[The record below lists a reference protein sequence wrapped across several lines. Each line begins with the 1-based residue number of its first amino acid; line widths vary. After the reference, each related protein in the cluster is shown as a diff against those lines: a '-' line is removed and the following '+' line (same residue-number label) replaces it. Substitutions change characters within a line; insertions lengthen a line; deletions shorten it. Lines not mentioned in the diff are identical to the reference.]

1 MSDIRTLIQK
11 QKSFY
16 KNIISINCPI
26 LNETVY
32 FTSEGF
38 NHLIY
43 ESNRAPRK
51 ISEQYLKLIFLKY
64 VPKVITNCIEI
75 LETRKTKRK
84 IWGKYKKIICYTLVY
99 EVIKGI
105 KVRVIIEKI
114 GNGKCKFKSV
124 MPHDKK
130 SKIYS
135 KKISMATK
143 KRP

>member
-1 MSDIRTLIQK
+1 VGNIRTLISRQK
-11 QKSFY
+11 LFY
-16 KNIISINCPI
+16 KSIVSIDCPI
-26 LNETVY
+26 LNETIY

-51 ISEQYLKLIFLKY
+51 ISERYLKLTFLDY
-64 VPKVITNCIEI
+64 VPKVITHCTEI

-84 IWGKYKKIICYTLVY
+84 IWGKYKKILYFTLVY
-99 EVIKGI
+99 EITKGI

-114 GNGKCKFKSV
+114 GNGKYKFKSV

-130 SKIYS
+130 SKINS
-135 KKISMATK
+135 KIINMATK
-143 KRP
+143 KRR